1 MIIILEYIHI
11 FRLYFLVENNE
22 KILEK
27 VFGMKNIS
35 EFSRVFHIQ
44 IFIIDS
50 KHKNK
55 ILFSLK
61 NKVLREKKNINMQ

>member
-1 MIIILEYIHI
+1 MDFI
-11 FRLYFLVENNE
+11 FSLKIKE
-22 KILEK
+22 KNLEK
-27 VFGMKNIS
+27 VFWLKNIS

-61 NKVLREKKNINMQ
+61 NKVLREKKNINIQ

>member
-1 MIIILEYIHI
+1 MYMDFI
-11 FRLYFLVENNE
+11 FSLKIKE
-22 KILEK
+22 KNLEK
-27 VFGMKNIS
+27 VFWLKNIS

-55 ILFSLK
+55 I
-61 NKVLREKKNINMQ
+61 